1 MSKMTKKERICLKI
15 LKKQSR
21 WMTAREISDAT
32 RGKLSKEKVQGELYH
47 QVIDDLVETHENS
60 ETSKRQYRIT
70 ALGREALAK

>member
-1 MSKMTKKERICLKI
+1 MSNMTRKERICLKI
-15 LKKQSR
+15 LHKKNR

-47 QVIDDLVETHENS
+47 QVIDDLVETQKNC